1 MKRNSRSITNKLL
14 ELVEEGVL
22 DAEVVLRAALLH
34 MSEADVAEMAEAEEL
49 IPEEDLDDAYDTD
62 EDDEGD
68 DEDEF
73 PRHSRYHEDDDE
85 D

>member
-1 MKRNSRSITNKLL
+1 MKRNTRSITNKLL
-14 ELVEEGVL
+14 ELVDEGIL

-34 MSEADVAEMAEAEEL
+34 MSESDVAEMAEAEEL

-62 EDDEGD
+62 DDEED